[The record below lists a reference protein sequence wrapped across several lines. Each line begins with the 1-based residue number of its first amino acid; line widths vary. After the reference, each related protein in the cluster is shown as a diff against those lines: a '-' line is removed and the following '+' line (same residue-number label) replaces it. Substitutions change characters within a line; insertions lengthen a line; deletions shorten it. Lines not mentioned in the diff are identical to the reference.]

1 MKFIKPNFWDK
12 VNLFSVALYPLSL
25 LFIFIIFLRKKLSTV
40 RTFKIPIICVGNIY
54 LGGTGK
60 TPLSIYIAKELLKT
74 GAKPII
80 LRKFY
85 KSHSDEYNL
94 IKNKFNNLLVNKNRI
109 DALNEL
115 NNSNYDIV
123 ILDDGLQDYKIKIDL
138 KIVCFNQNQLI
149 GNGFVLPA
157 GPLREGLD
165 ALKETQIVIINGVR
179 DEKFEKK
186 LLMINKNLEIYY
198 SYYKPTNLEEFADK
212 RLYAIAGIGN
222 PENFFQTIEKNNLK
236 IEKKL
241 IFPDHYQFSKK
252 EVENIL
258 NEAERKNY
266 QIVTTEKDYYKIKH
280 FNLNKIKYLKVNLV
294 IDNQDR
300 LMRRINKF
308 HYESN

>member
-1 MKFIKPNFWDK
+1 MK
-12 VNLFSVALYPLSL
+12 
-25 LFIFIIFLRKKLSTV
+25 
-40 RTFKIPIICVGNIY
+40 FKIPIICVGNIY

-85 KSHSDEYNL
+85 KNHSDEYNL

-258 NEAERKNY
+258 DEAERKNY

-308 HYESN
+308 HYETDIFFFFNWSFIWS